1 MNPKKKT
8 KPKGDQTQNDPKR
21 PTQLLQGPFFIAGML
36 RQQLQGEAQGGR
48 CGFVPGD
55 HQIHHVPVEGAVA
68 HALPIRVGIL
78 QHGSD
83 DGVLTQLT
91 KASGFHQIFHLRSQ
105 KLKFYTVSILSLYSY
120 CSYSINGRCSTVSK
134 VIINRNRLYK
144 MSHQKI

>member
-1 MNPKKKT
+1 MVDEPEKENK
-8 KPKGDQTQNDPKR
+8 DQRWSNPKR
-21 PTQLLQGPFFIAGML
+21 PKTQLLQGPFFIAGML
-36 RQQLQGEAQGGR
+36 RQQLQGEAKGGR

-91 KASGFHQIFHLRSQ
+91 TASGFHQIFHLRSQ
-105 KLKFYTVSILSLYSY
+105 KLKFYTILYCLY
-120 CSYSINGRCSTVSK
+120 T
-134 VIINRNRLYK
+134 
-144 MSHQKI
+144 HTP